1 MKTFFSKLLAYL
13 MAAVDLLIFGI
24 LPMPSVTEKG
34 IASVDDPIYLT
45 AHRGVKAQAPE
56 NTLPAFRLAIEKGF
70 YSAETDVHLT
80 KDGVW
85 VVSHNDNIRN
95 WYNGNAVI
103 EDTTY
108 AELLAYH
115 VNAGSGLLKYGTLRI
130 PTLEEYLNLFVGT
143 QCRPQIE
150 IKTRG
155 DDYKGIDALVRMVHE
170 KGLGTQALIIS
181 FDLGQLKYI
190 RALDPDMELWYLCDE
205 ITQKEIDEAKSVG
218 GNTWLSCDWEDN
230 TVESMQK
237 AIDQGVPVSMW
248 TVDSLKDAKMLY
260 DAGFRYMETDRLA
273 P

>member
-1 MKTFFSKLLAYL
+1 MQSFFSKILAFL
-13 MAAVDLLIFGI
+13 MAAVNLLVFGM
-24 LPMPSVTEKG
+24 LPLRSVTENG
-34 IASVDDPIYLT
+34 VATADDPIYLT

-56 NTLPAFRLAIEKGF
+56 NTLPAYRLAIEKGY

-85 VVSHNDNIRN
+85 VVSHDSNIKG
-95 WYNGNAVI
+95 WYNGKLEI
-103 EDTTY
+103 EDSTY
-108 AELLAYH
+108 AELLQYRVIH
-115 VNAGSGLLKYGTLRI
+115 GPGYLKYGTLRI

-143 QCRPQIE
+143 ECRPQIE

-155 DDYKGIDALVRMVHE
+155 DDYKGIDELIRMVHD
-170 KGLGTQALIIS
+170 KGLGEQALVIS

-190 RALDPDMELWYLCDE
+190 RSIDPDMELWYLCGE

-230 TVESMQK
+230 NVETMQR
-237 AIDQGVPVSMW
+237 AIDAGVPVSMW
-248 TVDSLKDAKMLY
+248 TVNSLKDAKMLY
-260 DAGFRYMETDRLA
+260 EAGFRYMETDRLE

>member
-1 MKTFFSKLLAYL
+1 MKQVFTKLFAYL
-13 MAAVDLLIFGI
+13 MVGVDLVIFGI
-24 LPMPSVTEKG
+24 LPMPSVTERG
-34 IASVDDPIYLT
+34 IATDDDPIYLT
-45 AHRGVKAQAPE
+45 AHRGVNAQAPE

-85 VVSHNDNIRN
+85 VLSHNSNIKK
-95 WYNGNAVI
+95 WYTGNVEI
-103 EDTTY
+103 EDSTY
-108 AELLAYH
+108 EELLRYR
-115 VNAGSGLLKYGTLRI
+115 VKGGRGFLKYGKLQI
-130 PTLEEYLNLFVGT
+130 PTLEEYLDLFVGT
-143 QCRPQIE
+143 SCRPQIE

-155 DDYKGIDALVRMVHE
+155 SDYSGIDELVQMVHD
-170 KGLGTQALIIS
+170 KGLGAQALVIS

-190 RALDPDMELWYLCDE
+190 RSIDPDMELWYLCDA
-205 ITQKEIDEAKSVG
+205 ITEKEISEAKSVG

-237 AIDQGVPVSMW
+237 AIDAGVPVSMW
-248 TVDSLKDAKMLY
+248 TVDDLKDAKMLY